1 MNEEWNVKA
10 DRDSEKSGETVG
22 EKEPDR
28 KKGNRFAAGVLTGAA
43 VVLVIAA
50 CVWGGGKLL
59 QRSYA
64 SGNVSEEDVNQKL
77 DRINAIIDNYYLYED
92 EIDEDALIEGIY
104 SGYTSALGDPYTEYY
119 DEEETRALLESTSG
133 EFSGIGATLT
143 LSSDGSGVTV
153 VNVYKDSPAEK
164 AGLQDGDVLY
174 QVDGRDVSGQD
185 LETVVS
191 WVKGEKGTDVTLSVL
206 RDGETIE
213 TVATRDMIEV
223 QTVESKMMGDNIGY
237 ISVSE
242 FDEVT
247 YDQFSEALSSLENQ
261 GMEGLVIDLRN
272 NPGGNLDTVT
282 DMLRLLLPE
291 GTIVSI
297 RDKNG
302 NTEEITCD
310 GENEFTKP
318 LAVLVNQYSASASEI
333 FSGAVQDY
341 GIGQIVGVTTY
352 GKGVVQQLID
362 LEDGT
367 YLKVTI
373 AEYYTPSGRSI
384 NGTGVEPDVQ
394 AEYEYNSED
403 PQADNQLEAAVETVK
418 AEMNISEIP

>member
-1 MNEEWNVKA
+1 M
-10 DRDSEKSGETVG
+10 
-22 EKEPDR
+22 
-28 KKGNRFAAGVLTGAA
+28 
-43 VVLVIAA
+43 
-50 CVWGGGKLL
+50 
-59 QRSYA
+59 
-64 SGNVSEEDVNQKL
+64 
-77 DRINAIIDNYYLYED
+77 
-92 EIDEDALIEGIY
+92 
-104 SGYTSALGDPYTEYY
+104 
-119 DEEETRALLESTSG
+119 
-133 EFSGIGATLT
+133 
-143 LSSDGSGVTV
+143 SSDGSGVTV

-213 TVATRDMIEV
+213 TVATRDTIEV
-223 QTVESKMMGDNIGY
+223 QTVESKMMEDNIGY

-310 GENEFTKP
+310 GENKFTKP

-373 AEYYTPSGRSI
+373 AEYYTPSERSI

-394 AEYEYNSED
+394 AEYEYKID
-403 PQADNQLEAAVETVK
+403 IRIAAGRQS
-418 AEMNISEIP
+418 ARGSH

>member
-59 QRSYA
+59 QHSYA

-213 TVATRDMIEV
+213 TVATRDTIEV
-223 QTVESKMMGDNIGY
+223 QTVETKMIGDNIGY

-261 GMEGLVIDLRN
+261 GWKGL
-272 NPGGNLDTVT
+272 
-282 DMLRLLLPE
+282 
-291 GTIVSI
+291 
-297 RDKNG
+297 
-302 NTEEITCD
+302 
-310 GENEFTKP
+310 
-318 LAVLVNQYSASASEI
+318 
-333 FSGAVQDY
+333 
-341 GIGQIVGVTTY
+341 
-352 GKGVVQQLID
+352 
-362 LEDGT
+362 
-367 YLKVTI
+367 
-373 AEYYTPSGRSI
+373 
-384 NGTGVEPDVQ
+384 
-394 AEYEYNSED
+394 
-403 PQADNQLEAAVETVK
+403 
-418 AEMNISEIP
+418 

>member
-1 MNEEWNVKA
+1 M
-10 DRDSEKSGETVG
+10 
-22 EKEPDR
+22 
-28 KKGNRFAAGVLTGAA
+28 
-43 VVLVIAA
+43 
-50 CVWGGGKLL
+50 
-59 QRSYA
+59 
-64 SGNVSEEDVNQKL
+64 
-77 DRINAIIDNYYLYED
+77 
-92 EIDEDALIEGIY
+92 
-104 SGYTSALGDPYTEYY
+104 
-119 DEEETRALLESTSG
+119 
-133 EFSGIGATLT
+133 
-143 LSSDGSGVTV
+143 SSDGSGVTV

-213 TVATRDMIEV
+213 TVATRDTIEV
-223 QTVESKMMGDNIGY
+223 QTVESKMMEDNIGY

-310 GENEFTKP
+310 GENKFTKP

>member
-1 MNEEWNVKA
+1 MNKEWNVKA

-50 CVWGGGKLL
+50 CVWSGGKLL

-64 SGNVSEEDVNQKL
+64 SGNVSEADVNQKL

-213 TVATRDMIEV
+213 TVATRDTIEV
-223 QTVESKMMGDNIGY
+223 QTVESKMMENNIGY

-247 YDQFSEALSSLENQ
+247 YDQFSEALSGLGKDIGRGGSHQQQ
-261 GMEGLVIDLRN
+261 GSFFGGFDMRN
-272 NPGGNLDTVT
+272 S
-282 DMLRLLLPE
+282 
-291 GTIVSI
+291 TIVLFPIAGINAFGSK
-297 RDKNG
+297 RLKTERCDKTLRSFRHDDRN
-302 NTEEITCD
+302 
-310 GENEFTKP
+310 
-318 LAVLVNQYSASASEI
+318 LRSA
-333 FSGAVQDY
+333 
-341 GIGQIVGVTTY
+341 
-352 GKGVVQQLID
+352 L
-362 LEDGT
+362 
-367 YLKVTI
+367 
-373 AEYYTPSGRSI
+373 
-384 NGTGVEPDVQ
+384 
-394 AEYEYNSED
+394 YE
-403 PQADNQLEAAVETVK
+403 
-418 AEMNISEIP
+418 